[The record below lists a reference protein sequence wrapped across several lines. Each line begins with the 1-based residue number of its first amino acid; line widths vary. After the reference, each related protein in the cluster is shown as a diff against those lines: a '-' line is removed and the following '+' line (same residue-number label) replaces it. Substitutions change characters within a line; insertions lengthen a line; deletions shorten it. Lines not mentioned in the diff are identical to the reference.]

1 MDRPACRLRCGRA
14 SAPELA
20 GDLPPMRGR
29 GRPSAWTAHVVGR
42 RVPMRKRG
50 VGTRGVTAKVR
61 LPVELTSLYDDLNAA
76 RLEPHT
82 RVLSFAVA
90 EASDA
95 TAHALS
101 IPERVAVYAIERLRF
116 TGDTPLALMRNEVP
130 AAVVTLTKDDL
141 ESRSLYEIL
150 RSHGAA
156 PRIGSE

>member
-1 MDRPACRLRCGRA
+1 
-14 SAPELA
+14 
-20 GDLPPMRGR
+20 
-29 GRPSAWTAHVVGR
+29 
-42 RVPMRKRG
+42 MRKRG

-156 PRIGSE
+156 PRIGSETIGARAATAAEARILKDTRGARC